1 MKYRYHSSRDY
12 EKKAK
17 RFLYEMN
24 NKIQLFDES
33 KGGNQQE
40 NMTIA
45 RAYHCLS
52 EAEFWCER

>member
-1 MKYRYHSSRDY
+1 MK
-12 EKKAK
+12 KKAK
-17 RFLYEMN
+17 RFLHEMN

-33 KGGNQQE
+33 TGGNQQE